1 MTITVSIWEAGKQTT
16 LEDCR
21 TISIDTEHNHCEVL
35 HFKTRLSFDFDS
47 VMVHPNGSVGAT
59 FNFSIEGKKK

>member
-21 TISIDTEHNHCEVL
+21 TIAIDTEHNHCEVS

-47 VMVHPNGSVGAT
+47 VMVYPNGNNGAT